1 VKLRKITLSVWA
13 LFFCVVSSAYAS
25 EFRPG
30 KEYEELSFP
39 QPVSTGKKIE
49 VQEFFWYGCPH
60 CYALEPVLNHWIKNK
75 PSNVTF
81 IHSPSIANPAWEFH
95 ARVYFSL
102 DALGKA
108 NKLHKPIFSAMHKD
122 KNRLNTVE
130 SVIKLVAKHGIN
142 REDFLRVYN
151 SFGVR
156 LKLKRAGQNGV
167 KYEIH
172 GVPTIIVD
180 GKYRTS
186 PHKAGGEERMIKVLN
201 FLIKKAAKERR

>member
-1 VKLRKITLSVWA
+1 MKRIGKTLSCWILLLGVISTA
-13 LFFCVVSSAYAS
+13 SATG
-25 EFRPG
+25 FRAG
-30 KEYEELSFP
+30 QDYDELNFP
-39 QPVSTGKKIE
+39 QPVTTGNKIE
-49 VQEFFWYGCPH
+49 VREFFWYGCPH

-81 IHSPSIANPAWEFH
+81 IHSPSIANPSWEFH

-102 DALGKA
+102 EAMGVADKM
-108 NKLHKPIFSAMHKD
+108 HKPIFSAIHKD
-122 KNRLNTVE
+122 KNKLNTVE
-130 SVIKLVAKHGIN
+130 SVTNLLAKHGIN
-142 REDFLRVYN
+142 RDEFLRAYN

-156 LKLKRAGQNGV
+156 LKLKRAGQSGL

-186 PHKAGGEERMIKVLN
+186 PSKAGGEERMIEVMN
-201 FLIKKAAKERR
+201 YLIKKAAKARR